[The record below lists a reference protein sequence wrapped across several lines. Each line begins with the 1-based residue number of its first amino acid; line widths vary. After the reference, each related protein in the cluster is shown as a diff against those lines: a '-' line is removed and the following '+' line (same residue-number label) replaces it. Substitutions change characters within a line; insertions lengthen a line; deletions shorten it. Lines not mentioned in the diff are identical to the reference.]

1 MSHVIR
7 CFNSYQELPEHYADV
22 LSVAASK
29 GFFYEQPWFEFLMKG
44 YYAEDSELYLY
55 SVEDSESH
63 SPLLLV
69 PMRFTQI
76 DGAVHGAKTLST
88 VGHMENFSLLS
99 VVFADTIKSQ
109 NDRQDVLETL
119 FNLFKRGLSQLEHP
133 KIDVLRLW
141 PVDVGGELEAIVH
154 GALKQSGFLVQ
165 QYENSFNQY
174 ENTSGLS
181 YDEYFEKRSSNHR
194 YNVRRRQRNL
204 EKSGKVEFCFYSD
217 GAGEDIFRKC
227 MDGYILSSVES
238 WKSPESMTSR
248 GILDLIKLTAELG
261 HLRLGVIFLDGRPMA
276 AQFWIVSGG
285 VGHCMRLAYDEAYK
299 KDAPGVVLTHFIM
312 EYLLNT
318 DHVNAVDFG
327 YGDDEYK
334 SKWMKDSRHY
344 AGFMAFNP
352 KTILGLFFGTKHIVG
367 RKVKR
372 ILRKITRRP

>member
-1 MSHVIR
+1 MSHIVR
-7 CFNSYQELPEHYADV
+7 CFRSYQELPDHYAEV
-22 LSVAASK
+22 LTVAATK
-29 GFFYEQPWFEFLMKG
+29 GFFYEQPWFEFLMKD
-44 YYAEDSELYLY
+44 YYAEDSEFFLY
-55 SVEDSESH
+55 SVEDSES
-63 SPLLLV
+63 SAPLLLM

-99 VVFADTIKSQ
+99 VIFSDKLESQ
-109 NDRQDVLETL
+109 KDRLNVLGAL
-119 FNLFKRGLSQLEHP
+119 FNVFKCGDSELQHP
-133 KIDVLRLW
+133 KVDVLRLW
-141 PVDVGGELEAIVH
+141 PVDVGGEMEDIVY
-154 GALKQSGFLVQ
+154 GALKQAGFLVQ
-165 QYENSFNQY
+165 QYENSYNQY

-181 YDEYFEKRSSNHR
+181 YEEYFENRSSNHR

-204 EKSGKVEFCFYSD
+204 EKAGNLEFCFYSD
-217 GAGEDIFRKC
+217 GAEEDIYQKC

-238 WKSPESMTSR
+238 WKSPGSMTSR
-248 GILDLIKLTAELG
+248 GILDLIKLTAKLG
-261 HLRLGVIFLDGRPMA
+261 HLRLGVIFLNGRPMA

-312 EYLLNT
+312 EHLLDT
-318 DHVNAVDFG
+318 DHVDAVDFG

-344 AGFMAFNP
+344 AGFMAFNSS
-352 KTILGLFFGTKHIVG
+352 TILGLFFGAKHIVG

-372 ILRKITRRP
+372 ILRRITRRA

>member
-1 MSHVIR
+1 MSHTVR
-7 CFNSYQELPEHYADV
+7 CFRSYQELPECYADI

-44 YYAEDSELYLY
+44 YYAESSEFFLY
-55 SVEDSESH
+55 SVEDIES
-63 SPLLLV
+63 STPLLIV

-76 DGAVHGAKTLST
+76 DGAVYGAKALST

-99 VVFADTIKSQ
+99 IIFADKLESQ
-109 NDRQDVLETL
+109 KDKLDVLGVL
-119 FNLFKRGLSQLEHP
+119 FNVFKLGDRELQHP

-141 PVDVGGELEAIVH
+141 PVDVGGEMENIVS
-154 GALKQSGFLVQ
+154 GALKQAGFLIQ
-165 QYENSFNQY
+165 QYENSYNQY

-181 YDEYFEKRSSNHR
+181 YEEYFENRSSNHR

-204 EKSGKVEFCFYSD
+204 EKVGKLEFCFYSD
-217 GAGEDIFRKC
+217 GAEEDIYRKC
-227 MDGYILSSVES
+227 LDGYILSSVES
-238 WKSPESMTSR
+238 WKSPGSMTSR

-312 EYLLNT
+312 KYLL
-318 DHVNAVDFG
+318 DVDRVDSVDFG

-344 AGFMAFNP
+344 AGFMAFNSR
-352 KTILGLFFGTKHIVG
+352 TVLGLFFGAKHIVG
-367 RKVKR
+367 RRVKR
-372 ILRKITRRP
+372 MLRRITRRP